1 MEQNIIKILKD
12 KGIDV
17 PEHHEEMLVNQWAV
31 FEKMRA
37 TVDQEALA
45 DYDIG
50 LTHVPGGDGK

>member
-1 MEQNIIKILKD
+1 MAQNIVKILQD

-17 PEHHEEMLVNQWAV
+17 PEHHVEMLENQWAV

-37 TVDQEALA
+37 TVDQESLA

>member
-1 MEQNIIKILKD
+1 MEQNIVQILKD
-12 KGIDV
+12 KGINV
-17 PEHHEEMLVNQWAV
+17 PEHHVDMLANQWAA

-37 TVDQEALA
+37 TVDQEKLA

>member
-1 MEQNIIKILKD
+1 MEQNILKILKD

-17 PEHHEEMLVNQWAV
+17 PEHHEEMLVNQWTV

-50 LTHVPGGDGK
+50 LTHVPGGDVK

>member
-1 MEQNIIKILKD
+1 MEQNIVQILKD

-17 PEHHEEMLVNQWAV
+17 PEHHVEMLMNQWAA

-37 TVDQEALA
+37 TVDQAALA

>member
-1 MEQNIIKILKD
+1 MEQDVVKILKA
-12 KGIDV
+12 KGIEV
-17 PEHHEEMLVNQWAV
+17 PEHHVDMLVNQWAV

-37 TVDQEALA
+37 TVDQETLA

>member
-1 MEQNIIKILKD
+1 MEQDVVKILKA
-12 KGIDV
+12 KGIEV
-17 PEHHEEMLVNQWAV
+17 PEHHVDMLVNQWAV